1 MKKIINIIILLC
13 FFIQVKAQSDT
24 SVNVYICKIVNRTE
38 ASIPF
43 WGSEPNIL
51 RFIQKFGHPYKIE
64 RTTSEMY
71 LERGFYYLN
80 KLSESTEVFI
90 QYLEDSLM
98 DGQPNPTYFE
108 NFTIESPYSVFYI
121 RLNDVV
127 VRVGNDIRTL
137 FQLFPNGHKT
147 IYDDSDDCIYTVFA
161 KHDIEIGYSKSTHR
175 ITDIRANDIRR

>member
-1 MKKIINIIILLC
+1 MKKIIIIIILLC
-13 FFIQVKAQSDT
+13 FIIQVKAQSDT

-38 ASIPF
+38 ASMPF

-64 RTTSEMY
+64 NTDSEMNT
-71 LERGFYYLN
+71 ERGFYYLN
-80 KLSESTEVFI
+80 NLSESTEVFI
-90 QYLEDSLM
+90 QNIDDSLM

-127 VRVGNDIRTL
+127 VRIGNDIRPL
-137 FQLFPNGHKT
+137 FELFPNNHKT
-147 IYDDSDDCIYTVFA
+147 IYDDSNDGILTVFA
-161 KHDIEIGYSKSTHR
+161 KHDISIIYSKITHR
-175 ITDIRANDIRR
+175 IRHISANNIRR

>member
-1 MKKIINIIILLC
+1 MKKNINIIILLC
-13 FFIQVKAQSDT
+13 FIIQVKAQSDT

-38 ASIPF
+38 ASMPF

-80 KLSESTEVFI
+80 NLSESTEVFI

-98 DGQPNPTYFE
+98 DGKPNPPYFE
-108 NFTIESPYSVFYI
+108 NFTLESPYSVFYI

-127 VRVGNDIRTL
+127 VRIGNDIRPL
-137 FQLFPNGHKT
+137 FELFPNNHKT
-147 IYDDSDDCIYTVFA
+147 IYDDSNDGILTVFA
-161 KHDIEIGYSKSTHR
+161 KLDISIIYSKITHR
-175 ITDIRANDIRR
+175 IRHISANNIRR